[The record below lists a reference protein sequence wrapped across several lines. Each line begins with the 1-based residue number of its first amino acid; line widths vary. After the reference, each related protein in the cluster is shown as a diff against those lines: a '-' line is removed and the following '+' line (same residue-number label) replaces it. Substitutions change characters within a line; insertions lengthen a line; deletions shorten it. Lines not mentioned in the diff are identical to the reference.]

1 MAMDATL
8 SALLLTTFRIK
19 FPSKA
24 VGRQLAAFS
33 LYPLTFTLPSL
44 PFALCLLNFDL
55 LLTG

>member
-1 MAMDATL
+1 MDATL